1 MMKKILQN
9 LSSLHS
15 LHSLLPIHN
24 WVFDNNY
31 HTPYFHQTYT
41 RDRTRSVRQEQENP
55 GRARAAT
62 LHPNH
67 EPEREAQE
75 RGERVKC
82 FASCRISAVLTCKYE
97 ILKNSDK
104 TEQSS
109 GQFI

>member
-1 MMKKILQN
+1 MIS
-9 LSSLHS
+9 LSVSQIRECRDT
-15 LHSLLPIHN
+15 LLLLLLSGARGPHDAEQE
-24 WVFDNNY
+24 VLR
-31 HTPYFHQTYT
+31 